1 MAAVLAAPPRTPS
14 PKVRIRSQSFS
25 FDSPSSITRLN
36 ASTPIEESPF
46 SKSTGSINVTKTVP
60 QHHVLVPLRTK
71 MSEESISDSSSAMS
85 ISTGS
90 SPTKS
95 EYDVELQD
103 PLDESAET
111 KTMDCI
117 MDLPEGNLLGLFERA
132 SAPRPSDALSSHP
145 LRPSSPRTLHPP
157 AKRTRLSPPQIQL
170 PPLSLSIEAGPT
182 SPFAF
187 QDLSFPM
194 ISPWLVRVVLDLH
207 DVHRLSWMDIG
218 SVVERMYGV
227 RTGSAEVLEILSG
240 NGRVRRCWW
249 D

>member
-1 MAAVLAAPPRTPS
+1 MAALLAAPPRTPS

-25 FDSPSSITRLN
+25 FDSPSSISRLN

-46 SKSTGSINVTKTVP
+46 SKSTGSINIAKTVP

-85 ISTGS
+85 VSTAS

-95 EYDVELQD
+95 EYDAELQD
-103 PLDESAET
+103 ASEEGEDNES
-111 KTMDCI
+111 MNHI
-117 MDLPEGNLLGLFERA
+117 MDLPEGNLLGLFENA
-132 SAPRPSDALSSHP
+132 LAPRPTEALSSHP
-145 LRPSSPRTLHPP
+145 PTKKP
-157 AKRTRLSPPQIQL
+157 RLSPPSIQL
-170 PPLSLSIEAGPT
+170 PPPNLMLDAGPT

-194 ISPWLVRVVLDLH
+194 TSPWLVRVVLDLH
-207 DVHRLSWMDIG
+207 DVHRLSWMEIG
-218 SVVERMYGV
+218 GFVERVYGV
-227 RTGSAEVLEILSG
+227 QTGSAEVLEILAG
-240 NGRVRRCWW
+240 NGRVKRCWW